1 MKLKGLITVGVGVE
15 EVGGGG
21 AGQRNGRKRRRR
33 RSRADLRLDTCDV
46 NSGVID
52 YTD

>member
-21 AGQRNGRKRRRR
+21 
-33 RSRADLRLDTCDV
+33 RAEEWEKEEEKEE
-46 NSGVID
+46 
-52 YTD
+52 

>member
-21 AGQRNGRKRRRR
+21 QGRGMGERGGEGGVGP
-33 RSRADLRLDTCDV
+33 TCDW
-46 NSGVID
+46 
-52 YTD
+52 TPAM